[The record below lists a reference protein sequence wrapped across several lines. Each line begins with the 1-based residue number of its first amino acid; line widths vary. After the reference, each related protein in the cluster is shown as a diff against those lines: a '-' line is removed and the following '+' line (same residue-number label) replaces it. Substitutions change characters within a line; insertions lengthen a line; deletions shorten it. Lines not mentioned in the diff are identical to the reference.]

1 MKIGD
6 FNKMQRHN
14 YLLATIGAIAC
25 VIGLTNASYNKG
37 VVKGANHGAD
47 YVLRKAKSIDD
58 GTFEKLKNEMIK
70 DGCKFYE

>member
-37 VVKGANHGAD
+37 VVKGATIIGEE
-47 YVLRKAKSIDD
+47 VKE
-58 GTFEKLKNEMIK
+58 TNEEIFNEIFK
-70 DGCKFYE
+70 E